1 MKIKKTSR
9 PYGKGGNEPKNAYV
23 VRNLKTDEDEVIYY
37 EEGATIPKRA
47 RSLKGHNYYIGR
59 PMEKGLSKVTDSIKK
74 RDSKVRVPTIKAR
87 PGPTKVKPT
96 KKELEMDRQL
106 RLQDKA
112 PNVYKMIEKGQTSN
126 KMGGG
131 KVKSPVV
138 NKLVGGLIKEGAKA
152 IIPVIRKAVGK
163 GKEKVKRGVDKALHY
178 SADQGTKGAPGVMAG
193 GRTSK
198 SAVIGR
204 KHVADYTRRR
214 RAEGLKAGVPVG
226 AGGSVLVDSM
236 YDSKKKSKKAPSLGG
251 KRQTEADRR
260 KAILKKVQTPVDT
273 VGGISKPKKKA
284 AKAPLPKKKPIRLK
298 KPKEGKS
305 DSSVTVDYSVID
317 KLKSGGK
324 VKGYKKGGPITYRMS
339 GGQVVGNSYD

>member
-23 VRNLKTDEDEVIYY
+23 VRNLKTDEDEVIHY

-47 RSLKGHNYYIGR
+47 RPLKGHNYYIGR
-59 PMEKGLSKVTDSIKK
+59 PMEKGLYKVKDSIKK
-74 RDSKVRVPTIKAR
+74 REDKVRVPTIKAR

-96 KKELEMDRQL
+96 KKELEIDEEL
-106 RLQDKA
+106 RLQDMA
-112 PNVYKMIEKGQTSN
+112 PNIYNIIEKGQTS
-126 KMGGG
+126 KKRGG

-138 NKLVGGLIKEGAKA
+138 NKFVGGLIKGGVKA
-152 IIPVIRKAVGK
+152 AMKAAGK

-178 SADQGTKGAPGVMAG
+178 SADQGPKGAPGVTAG

-204 KHVADYTRRR
+204 KQVADYTRKRR
-214 RAEGLKAGVPVG
+214 LEGLKAGVPIG

-284 AKAPLPKKKPIRLK
+284 TKAPLPKKKPIRLK